1 MVNGMHVY
9 GWPISSKVAITD
21 WDKRR
26 KDGTSL
32 LGRNQRG
39 ADRSKGTR
47 DSSTSLDVRGKGY
60 QTFVSNSER
69 SYAEAV
75 YGHQNYDQFRDSKKA
90 DKNVKISWLERKEER
105 EWISRCA
112 IGTLY
117 VFSNYDGARK
127 RLKDRGYSVKTSYLG
142 DNHILWCFETKT
154 DRDGFLANRFFWEDC
169 FSSMN
174 KWNVSYISKSKLV
187 WIECYE
193 IPLFCWNSNF
203 FLKLGGI
210 VGESLLVE
218 VDTAMKKSL
227 DRGRVLVLKD
237 PPQEVPHLIKIQKDH
252 GIFPVKL
259 SKDQIPVDISW
270 VKQHLGIYN
279 EDLNLNPLDEM
290 ERVNSLEDLEDV
302 TVRTKSQEKD
312 KRKMGVAGQVRKVV
326 REKSSS
332 LDTQSN
338 HSAWARG
345 EVKEDRGG
353 FHNLSDINGER
364 NLKVSY
370 SLKSPKKGKGNW
382 VRKSK
387 VKPLGFPMNNTKLV
401 IGKSRSDMRRG
412 ESKEESSW
420 TSSEAESREFQK
432 Q

>member
-127 RLKDRGYSVKTSYLG
+127 RLKDRGYSVKTSYL
-142 DNHILWCFETKT
+142 
-154 DRDGFLANRFFWEDC
+154 
-169 FSSMN
+169 
-174 KWNVSYISKSKLV
+174 
-187 WIECYE
+187 
-193 IPLFCWNSNF
+193 
-203 FLKLGGI
+203 
-210 VGESLLVE
+210 
-218 VDTAMKKSL
+218 
-227 DRGRVLVLKD
+227 
-237 PPQEVPHLIKIQKDH
+237 
-252 GIFPVKL
+252 
-259 SKDQIPVDISW
+259 DQIPVDISW